1 MKQWYTAAAVA
12 IVYLVVSLAF
22 KAWQWSWI
30 LWIGYGCIVSQKT
43 GSLMSKF

>member
-1 MKQWYTAAAVA
+1 MKQWYTAATVA

-30 LWIGYGCIVSQKT
+30 LWVGYGVYRLTENRKSH
-43 GSLMSKF
+43 G